1 MKKSNTETLSHL
13 LQATQPGSGFEQMNS
28 CFRDVASEAQR
39 GVSVG
44 RVTEGKHKA
53 SLWEPLL
60 LPHHH
65 HHTAIPIAL
74 LLPGGKARLEPR
86 ARLVS
91 AERPST
97 KPRGCLIIKDTRI
110 KDSTKVPLN
119 IH

>member
-1 MKKSNTETLSHL
+1 MKKPNTEKLSHL

-28 CFRDVASEAQR
+28 CFRDVESEAQR

-97 KPRGCLIIKDTRI
+97 KPRGCLIIKDARI